1 VIEQLMIFSLGF
13 LLAGLLALLF
23 LPAVWRRA
31 LRLSASRLERRLPL
45 SLAEIAAERDRLRA
59 EFATEHRRI
68 EQSAEALAD
77 SRARDRAEIGR
88 QATRAAELALA
99 LDGRQ
104 KRVAELEAD
113 LARLRREA
121 DESAGIA
128 AATEKELHDALAL
141 THRRFDQL
149 AETGRRL
156 RAAADLAE
164 ERRVLI
170 ASLETRLESLEIRLE
185 ETGREL
191 AVARDVA
198 VDKTSIADLAEQERK
213 TMAKSLAAV
222 TRRRET
228 AQKTIDDLR
237 IRLKE
242 QEKIAREAQRA
253 RTRLAAEAA
262 AQARSLEVLREN
274 PGQAGSRS
282 GGKRQDARRLANQ
295 QRALEAERD
304 LLAGALEV
312 ARSEAESLQER
323 LARAQ
328 APDPEGDAE
337 LRRAISELGADVLRL
352 TRALAQQ
359 PHDRQPPAIASFDGL
374 KEPARESVA

>member
-1 VIEQLMIFSLGF
+1 MIFSLGF

-31 LRLSASRLERRLPL
+31 LRLSAGRLERRLPL

-104 KRVAELEAD
+104 KRVAELETD

-274 PGQAGSRS
+274 PGQAGTRS

>member
-1 VIEQLMIFSLGF
+1 MIFSLGF

-31 LRLSASRLERRLPL
+31 LRLSAGRLERRLPL

-104 KRVAELEAD
+104 KRVAELETD

-274 PGQAGSRS
+274 PGQAGPRS

-359 PHDRQPPAIASFDGL
+359 PHDRQPPAIASFDGP

>member
-1 VIEQLMIFSLGF
+1 MIFSLGF

-104 KRVAELEAD
+104 KRVAELETD

-262 AQARSLEVLREN
+262 AQARSLDVLREN
-274 PGQAGSRS
+274 PGQAGPRS

>member
-1 VIEQLMIFSLGF
+1 MILSLGF

-31 LRLSASRLERRLPL
+31 LRLSASRLERRMPL

-59 EFATEHRRI
+59 EFAVERRRI

-77 SRARDRAEIGR
+77 ARARDRAEIGR
-88 QATRAAELALA
+88 QTTRAAELALA
-99 LDGRQ
+99 LQGRQ
-104 KRVAELEAD
+104 ERIADLEAD
-113 LARLRREA
+113 LTRLRREA
-121 DESAGIA
+121 YESAGIA
-128 AATEKELHDALAL
+128 AATEKEMHDALAL

-170 ASLETRLESLEIRLE
+170 ASLETRLESLEIQLE
-185 ETGREL
+185 ETGREF
-191 AVARDVA
+191 AVARAVA

-213 TMAKSLAAV
+213 TMAKSLAAA

-262 AQARSLEVLREN
+262 AQARSIEVLGEN

-352 TRALAQQ
+352 TRVLAQQ
-359 PHDRQPPAIASFDGL
+359 PPDRQLPAGARFDGL
-374 KEPARESVA
+374 KETARESVA

>member
-1 VIEQLMIFSLGF
+1 MIFSLGF

-99 LDGRQ
+99 LDVRQ
-104 KRVAELEAD
+104 KRVAELETD

-262 AQARSLEVLREN
+262 AQARSLDVLREN
-274 PGQAGSRS
+274 PGQAGPRS